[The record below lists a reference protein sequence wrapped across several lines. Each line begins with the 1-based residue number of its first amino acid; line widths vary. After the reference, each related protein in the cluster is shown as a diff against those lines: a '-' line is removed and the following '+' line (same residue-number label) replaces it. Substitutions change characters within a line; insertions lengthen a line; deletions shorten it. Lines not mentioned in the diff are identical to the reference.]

1 MGKRFGVE
9 NQFTK
14 IKIMADYPPKVMRY
28 EIKYAVDL
36 LDAASIT
43 SSLLM
48 HPASFKRAYE
58 DRQVNNIY
66 LDSSAFQ
73 CFYQNIEGHPRRKKM
88 RLRWYG
94 GSDSPTDRSTL
105 EIKNKDAELGWKDSF
120 QIDGSAISDISSL
133 LKAVSSSGFYQ
144 GNLIPT
150 LHNSY
155 HRAYYISQNGLFRI
169 TLDTSQKFKIPFTK
183 MKALPIT
190 EYPTI
195 VELKYDQKDAERAR
209 EIMDYLAFR
218 QTKNSKYTVGIQEL
232 YF

>member
-1 MGKRFGVE
+1 MV
-9 NQFTK
+9 Q
-14 IKIMADYPPKVMRY
+14 DPPITLRY
-28 EIKYAVDL
+28 ETKFAIDV

-43 SSLLM
+43 ASLLM
-48 HPASFKRAYE
+48 HPASFRKAYD

-66 LDSSAFQ
+66 LDSPTFQ
-73 CFYQNIEGHPRRKKM
+73 CFHQNVEGHPRRKKM

-94 GSDSPTDRSTL
+94 SSDSPTQKSTL

-120 QIDGSAISDISSL
+120 RIDGTTIFDSPTL
-133 LKAVSSSGFYQ
+133 LKAVASSGYYQ

-169 TLDTSQKFKIPFTK
+169 TLDTNQTFKIPFTK

-190 EYPTI
+190 GYPVI
-195 VELKYDQKDAERAR
+195 IELKYNQEHAEKAR
-209 EIMDYLAFR
+209 EITDYLAFR
-218 QTKNSKYTVGIQEL
+218 QTKNSKYTVGVQEL

>member
-1 MGKRFGVE
+1 MVE
-9 NQFTK
+9 APT
-14 IKIMADYPPKVMRY
+14 KVMRY
-28 EIKYAVDL
+28 EIKYAVDI

-48 HPASFKRAYE
+48 HPASFTKAYE

-66 LDSSAFQ
+66 LDSSTFQ
-73 CFYQNIEGHPRRKKM
+73 CFHQNIEGHPRRKKM

-94 GSDSPTDRSTL
+94 DHDSPTEKSTL

-120 QIDGSAISDISSL
+120 PVNGADIKDAPFL
-133 LKAVSSSGFYQ
+133 LKAITSTGYYQ

-169 TLDTSQKFKIPFTK
+169 TLDTNQTFKIPFTK
-183 MKALPIT
+183 MKALPMT
-190 EYPTI
+190 GYPII
-195 VELKYDQKDAERAR
+195 VELKYDQQNADKAR
-209 EIMDYLAFR
+209 EITDYLPFR
-218 QTKNSKYTVGIQEL
+218 QTKNSKYTVGVQDL